1 MKTSVAVL
9 HLVLRSKF
17 RLSGKVQHVII
28 ASTLRLRVSLNIKV
42 TICATRDA
50 NIELRD
56 VLFVRRGVGHIFPNL
71 EEPAS
76 YEFSSPHCST
86 PIFGFL
92 PAVCLCCKLFTVFRH
107 NTGDRRWNFSC
118 RSPKTPHLK
127 RKVPSQTPVKWSRFA
142 ERRGGIRRCSFHF
155 FRWKLKRERVCFFLF
170 CQKVVSQR

>member
-71 EEPAS
+71 ERT
-76 YEFSSPHCST
+76 C
-86 PIFGFL
+86 IL
-92 PAVCLCCKLFTVFRH
+92 
-107 NTGDRRWNFSC
+107 
-118 RSPKTPHLK
+118 
-127 RKVPSQTPVKWSRFA
+127 
-142 ERRGGIRRCSFHF
+142 
-155 FRWKLKRERVCFFLF
+155 
-170 CQKVVSQR
+170 

>member
-56 VLFVRRGVGHIFPNL
+56 VLFVRRDVGHIFPNL

-76 YEFSSPHCST
+76 YEFSSPTAPHQFSA
-86 PIFGFL
+86 F
-92 PAVCLCCKLFTVFRH
+92 FRQCAFAA
-107 NTGDRRWNFSC
+107 NY
-118 RSPKTPHLK
+118 
-127 RKVPSQTPVKWSRFA
+127 SRFSGIIPVIGGEISHAVPGRLHTSKEKCQVKLLSSAVVLQRGA
-142 ERRGGIRRCSFHF
+142 EG
-155 FRWKLKRERVCFFLF
+155 LEDA
-170 CQKVVSQR
+170 VSIFSDEG